1 MNCMKCGV
9 EIQEGQVFCDH
20 CLDIMNQHPIKPDA
34 HVHLPKRSLAPE
46 APKKAQKKKR
56 NLSQEEI
63 ISGLKL
69 RILRL
74 RLVVVILI
82 FLLCVVGGL
91 FAMNLH
97 QQYNQALTGR
107 NYTIDVT
114 MGK

>member
-9 EIQEGQVFCDH
+9 EIPEGQVFCDH
-20 CLDIMNQHPIKPDA
+20 CLEIMNQHPIKPDA

-46 APKKAQKKKR
+46 PPKKVQKKKR
-56 NLSQEEI
+56 NLSPEEI
-63 ISGLKL
+63 ISALKL

-82 FLLCVVGGL
+82 FLLCVIGGL
-91 FAMNLH
+91 FAMNLY
-97 QQYNQALTGR
+97 QQYTEPTTGR